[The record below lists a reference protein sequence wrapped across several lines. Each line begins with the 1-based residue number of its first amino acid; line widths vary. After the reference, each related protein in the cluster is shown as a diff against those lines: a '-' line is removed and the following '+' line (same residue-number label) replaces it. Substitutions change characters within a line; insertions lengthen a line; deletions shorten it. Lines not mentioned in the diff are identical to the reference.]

1 MKSKV
6 FQSIRSTLWTTFMF
20 LAGSTLLAFLV
31 AAFVSPH
38 GIIMAGTTGIG
49 LALCKFLP
57 VDTAI
62 VVLALNILMLL
73 LGLFALG
80 KKFFLATIA
89 SSLLYPVLLAVMQR
103 IPGIESLTED
113 PLLAAILGGGLLGLA
128 LGMVM
133 RVGTST
139 GGTDVLNLVMNKYFH
154 WPVSVCVWITD
165 IIIIIVQALFSNTEQ
180 ILYGIIMLVIES
192 IVLDRVMV
200 MGQSQIQ
207 VLVMSSKYDEIRR
220 RLLDE
225 LEAGVTMLHIE
236 SGYTNREGKG
246 ILCVIPPRKQFA
258 AKEIIYAVDPEAFL
272 TITQVWEVQGRG
284 FSFERRMGAKQ
295 AR

>member
-57 VDTAI
+57 VDTTI

-133 RVGTST
+133 RVGAST

>member
-1 MKSKV
+1 MKLKI
-6 FQSIRSTLWTTFMF
+6 FQHIRSTLWTTFM
-20 LAGSTLLAFLV
+20 LLAFLV
-31 AAFVSPH
+31 AAFISPH

-62 VVLALNILMLL
+62 VVLVLNVLMLL
-73 LGLFALG
+73 LGLFTLG

-89 SSLLYPVLLAVMQR
+89 SSLLYPVLLAVIQR

-133 RVGTST
+133 RVGAST

-207 VLVMSSKYDEIRR
+207 VLVMSSQYDEIRR
-220 RLLDE
+220 RLLEE
-225 LEAGVTMLHIE
+225 LEAGVTMLHVE

-246 ILCVIPPRKQFA
+246 ILCIIPPRKQFA

-295 AR
+295 VR

>member
-57 VDTAI
+57 VDTTI

-73 LGLFALG
+73 LGLFALE

-133 RVGTST
+133 RVGAST

>member
-31 AAFVSPH
+31 AAFVSQH
-38 GIIMAGTTGIG
+38 GIIIAGPTEIG

-133 RVGTST
+133 RVGAST